1 MTSPFDPDSKDTMKV
16 LFFKKFLFEK
26 YISCMLNR
34 GNAKGK
40 LSKELL
46 SEKKGKKPVSV
57 CQSVLGTRSSLL
69 VTLQC
74 SEE

>member
-1 MTSPFDPDSKDTMKV
+1 MHVKPWK
-16 LFFKKFLFEK
+16 
-26 YISCMLNR
+26 R
-34 GNAKGK
+34 QRK

-57 CQSVLGTRSSLL
+57 CQSMLGTRSSLL

-74 SEE
+74 SEEKIVRFGEGCDHQTILRMHDGTVAELKK